1 MYRAE
6 MLYIGI
12 LAIIMVLYLFTFNYK
27 KGEPGVCRKGKY
39 KYWFLCGMSMFIVDK
54 IRKNKRHSGK
64 RKISEKLQRLHIKD
78 MVAEEEYIYTV
89 DKVSLIIMFF
99 SIIIFLG
106 LAFNV
111 GNSGRQK
118 RIMQLDRPDYGQ
130 VPEEYLLEAQNGTE
144 KETIHIVVK
153 QKEYKEEEIEKIME
167 DSYKD
172 IVKTMLG
179 KNKSLSE
186 IYSNLVF
193 DSDYG
198 KEGISLSWGTDNP
211 DVIGYAGEVY
221 RQKCDIDL
229 KVYLTMSFA
238 GITRTYDIDVTV
250 KAAQQTDSMAGKVQE
265 AVDSYDNYADR
276 ITLPKELNGNNI
288 YYFQALEQTNIPFV
302 VVAII
307 VSAVIYFVKDKDVDK
322 ELEIRKKQMENDYS
336 EIVSKLMLFNSAG
349 MSIRTA
355 WQRILEDYDKY
366 GKKRGK
372 RYAYEEMRLAEN
384 KMKSGVSE
392 GEAYH
397 DFGRRCNIHNYIKL
411 ASILE
416 QNLVKGTKGMRQ
428 LLEYEVHEAF
438 EERKRTAKKH
448 GDEAGTKM
456 LLPMAI
462 MLVISILIV
471 ILPSFLSMGMI

>member
-1 MYRAE
+1 M
-6 MLYIGI
+6 
-12 LAIIMVLYLFTFNYK
+12 
-27 KGEPGVCRKGKY
+27 
-39 KYWFLCGMSMFIVDK
+39 
-54 IRKNKRHSGK
+54 
-64 RKISEKLQRLHIKD
+64 
-78 MVAEEEYIYTV
+78 
-89 DKVSLIIMFF
+89 
-99 SIIIFLG
+99 
-106 LAFNV
+106 
-111 GNSGRQK
+111 
-118 RIMQLDRPDYGQ
+118 
-130 VPEEYLLEAQNGTE
+130 
-144 KETIHIVVK
+144 VK